1 MINTVSKFLIIIF
14 AALNILYLIWMLTTG
29 NTTYIQPTRT
39 QKGIST
45 LILMP
50 SKNSYAYQSKNSN
63 MQSSCYTL
71 GPFNSSKSASLV
83 AKNINDFGLA
93 TETRKQKTMQTLN
106 FMVYLQAFSSLSEAE
121 KVVKDISKHK
131 IKNYRIIKHG
141 PYKNAISL
149 GSFDSLDKARRRS
162 EYIRYLG
169 YDAQYTARKKPK
181 EVFWI
186 DYDEPFGSKAPV
198 ISWTKKIDTR
208 ASVQRIP
215 KACDF

>member
-1 MINTVSKFLIIIF
+1 MV
-14 AALNILYLIWMLTTG
+14 LNIIYLIWMLTIG
-29 NTTYIQPTRT
+29 NKAYVQPPRT

-50 SKNSYAYQSKNSN
+50 SKNNYAYQSKNSN

-71 GPFNSSKSASLV
+71 GPFGSSKSASLV

-93 TETRKQKTMQTLN
+93 TAIRKQKTMQTLN
-106 FMVYLQAFSSLSEAE
+106 FMVYLQAFESRAEAE
-121 KVVKDISKHK
+121 KVVKDIKKHK
-131 IKNYRIIKHG
+131 IKNYSIIKSG
-141 PYKNAISL
+141 PYENAISL
-149 GSFDSLDKARRRS
+149 GSFDNLDKARRRS
-162 EYIRYLG
+162 EYVRYLG
-169 YDAQYTARKKPK
+169 YDAQYTARKKQK

-198 ISWTKKIDTR
+198 IRWTKKVDPR

-215 KACDF
+215 KACEF